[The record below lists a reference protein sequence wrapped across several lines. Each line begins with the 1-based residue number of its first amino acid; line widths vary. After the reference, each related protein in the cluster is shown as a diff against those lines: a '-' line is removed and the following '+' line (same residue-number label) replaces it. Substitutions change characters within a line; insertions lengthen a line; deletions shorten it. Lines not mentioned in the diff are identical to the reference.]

1 MLRFFRSVPASGN
14 LVATFL
20 TVAWLVPAI
29 AVEPANTDIRQ
40 WGRFRGANGVAGI
53 EKCDVPLPWKAEDV
67 AWQVELPG
75 TGNGSPIFYGDQVFI
90 MAADPE
96 NAERHLLSYRL
107 TDGHQLWHKRI
118 ESKPYHLHARSSYAS
133 STPCLNESAVF
144 FCWATPESMTL
155 LALNHAGEELW
166 KREGEDLGTYTSQH
180 GFGASPALFGK
191 TLVVLNSQDT
201 QELPPDVKPGASQVM
216 AFDSETGKQK
226 WATPRAASRACY
238 GAPTLFKDSSGVDA
252 LLFCNTGDGLFALE
266 LETGKPLWNAN
277 VFGKRCVSSPV
288 VVGDLAIGTE
298 GSGGG
303 GNVLY
308 GVDLNNGHEVKLKVD
323 RSAPYVPT
331 PVAKDSLLF
340 LWGDAGIVS
349 CVRLP
354 DGDTLWS
361 KRIGGNVSSSPV
373 IAGDKLIGIAE
384 DGTVTVLA
392 ASSGFNELGSVKL
405 GSTCRST
412 PALSEHFMLLRTD
425 KHLLCIGKP

>member
-1 MLRFFRSVPASGN
+1 MSLPVPKVFIAIFATIASIVPAM
-14 LVATFL
+14 
-20 TVAWLVPAI
+20 
-29 AVEPANTDIRQ
+29 AVEPTNTDVRQ
-40 WGRFRGANGVAGI
+40 WGRFRGANGVGGV

-67 AWQVELPG
+67 AWEVELPG

-90 MAADPE
+90 AAANPE
-96 NAERHLLSYRL
+96 TAERHLLSYRL
-107 TDGHQLWHKRI
+107 KDGHKLWDKRV

-133 STPCLNESAVF
+133 STPCLNDSAVF
-144 FCWATPESMTL
+144 FCWATPDSMIVM
-155 LALNHAGEELW
+155 ALNHAGEELW
-166 KREGEDLGTYTSQH
+166 KLEDLGTYTSQH

-201 QELPPDVKPGASQVM
+201 ADLPPGTKPGESQVM
-216 AFDSETGKQK
+216 AFDCETSKLK
-226 WATPRAASRACY
+226 WATPRTASRACY
-238 GAPTLFKDSSGVDA
+238 GAPTLYKDSSGADA
-252 LLFCNTGDGLFALE
+252 LLFCNTGDGLFALD

-277 VFGKRCVSSPV
+277 VFSKRCVSSPV
-288 VVGDLAIGTE
+288 IVGDLAIGTE

-308 GVDLNNGHEVKLKVD
+308 AVDVNGKHEVKLKVD

-340 LWGDAGIVS
+340 MWGDAGIVS
-349 CVRLP
+349 CLQLP
-354 DGDTLWS
+354 GGDTLWS

-392 ASSGFNELGSVKL
+392 ASSGFNELGSVEL
-405 GSTCRST
+405 GATCRST
-412 PALSEHFMLLRTD
+412 PAVSEHFILIRTD
-425 KHLLCIGKP
+425 KKLICIGKP